1 MTLEH
6 QYGII
11 NLPVRSGAK
20 DQRLKRIEHEI
31 VRELSELIRE
41 DLKDP
46 RVGFVTITGCHV
58 NADLRNARV
67 YASPLGDARAIAQ
80 TMRGLN
86 SAAGFLSVEIA
97 KRLSMRR
104 SPSLRF
110 VRDDSIARGVRVTT
124 MIDEVQRMDEA
135 RHGKA

>member
-1 MTLEH
+1 
-6 QYGII
+6 
-11 NLPVRSGAK
+11 
-20 DQRLKRIEHEI
+20 
-31 VRELSELIRE
+31 
-41 DLKDP
+41 
-46 RVGFVTITGCHV
+46 
-58 NADLRNARV
+58 
-67 YASPLGDARAIAQ
+67 
-80 TMRGLN
+80 MRGLN